1 MQPLQTE
8 RVDIATLVSD
18 PRNARKHD
26 ERNLAAI
33 ASSLRRFGQQ
43 KPIVVGEGNV
53 VLAGNGQLAAALS
66 LGWTSIA
73 VIRTDLLGEEA
84 TAYAIADNRTAE
96 LAMWDQTALDELLRE
111 LQEAD
116 ASLVE
121 AAGFDFS
128 KLVNRDEADEPTL
141 DEQAFKLIVD
151 CGNEQQQRELMERLE
166 QEGYKCHPLMS

>member
-1 MQPLQTE
+1 MKPPTVE
-8 RVDIATLVSD
+8 VVDIATLVSD

-26 ERNLAAI
+26 DRNLAAI
-33 ASSLRRFGQQ
+33 TASLQRFGQQ

-53 VLAGNGQLAAALS
+53 VIAGNGQLAAALA
-66 LGWTSIA
+66 LGWATIA
-73 VIRTDLLGEEA
+73 IVRTDLLGEEA

-96 LAMWDQTALDELLRE
+96 LAMWDQAALDELLRE

>member
-1 MQPLQTE
+1 M
-8 RVDIATLVSD
+8 
-18 PRNARKHD
+18 
-26 ERNLAAI
+26 
-33 ASSLRRFGQQ
+33 
-43 KPIVVGEGNV
+43 
-53 VLAGNGQLAAALS
+53 
-66 LGWTSIA
+66 
-73 VIRTDLLGEEA
+73 
-84 TAYAIADNRTAE
+84 
-96 LAMWDQTALDELLRE
+96 RE
-111 LQEAD
+111 LQDAD

>member
-8 RVDIATLVSD
+8 LVDIATLVSD

-33 ASSLRRFGQQ
+33 QSSLRRFGQQ

-53 VLAGNGQLAAALS
+53 VLAGNGQLAAALA
-66 LGWTSIA
+66 LGWSSIA
-73 VIRTDLLGEEA
+73 VVRTSLLGEEA

-121 AAGFDFS
+121 AAGFDFAKMAS
-128 KLVNRDEADEPTL
+128 VDEGNDITL
-141 DEQAFKLIVD
+141 DAMAYKLIVD
-151 CGNEQQQRELMERLE
+151 CGDEQQQRELMERLE